1 MASSAGMARADEIM
15 AKLGKARVKKSAT
28 NWSWEDEEM
37 MYESNTRDSKRQKRR
52 LEHSLET
59 SEQKKAKKDEKLMN
73 LYMREERKMFLGGLA
88 EVTTEKDLRAVFNE
102 FGTIVDCKV
111 MRDHESGKS
120 RGFGFVTYASS
131 FMTEAALDK
140 APFTI
145 NDVKITPK
153 RATPDVER
161 FKQTKEEFNTSNTML
176 DQLCDGKRSI
186 FVGAL
191 RDSLSEDDLEQYF
204 SGFGRVVRA
213 CKCTDPETG
222 ELRRF
227 GFVDFADYGVVR
239 KVMNITK
246 HYIKGKRIK
255 VDLSR
260 PRIEFSH
267 QTKTVYVGGLED
279 GIDDPELQ
287 TYFSEFGFVTRAL
300 RIPNK
305 DGPKEKFGFVDFDDY
320 DAVDMVVQ
328 QREHYICGHK
338 VKVELALPLINDTLY
353 DCAAASTDVTTET
366 WEEQVQRKLQYAI
379 PDQGAWGEKNN
390 YEIFVKGGPD
400 IASKNVK
407 IPRGMLEYVAG
418 MAGKVI
424 SSIAD
429 DTCTRIMIKK
439 PEMGAKEVVITI
451 TGKRDGL
458 NQATYILANIVKSN
472 MHRLNLSSTA
482 DKNKDKEEK
491 K

>member
-88 EVTTEKDLRAVFNE
+88 EVTTEKDLRTVFNE

-204 SGFGRVVRA
+204 SGFGRVVRLVA
-213 CKCTDPETG
+213 
-222 ELRRF
+222 F
-227 GFVDFADYGVVR
+227 
-239 KVMNITK
+239 
-246 HYIKGKRIK
+246 
-255 VDLSR
+255 
-260 PRIEFSH
+260 
-267 QTKTVYVGGLED
+267 
-279 GIDDPELQ
+279 
-287 TYFSEFGFVTRAL
+287 TY
-300 RIPNK
+300 N
-305 DGPKEKFGFVDFDDY
+305 
-320 DAVDMVVQ
+320 
-328 QREHYICGHK
+328 
-338 VKVELALPLINDTLY
+338 
-353 DCAAASTDVTTET
+353 
-366 WEEQVQRKLQYAI
+366 
-379 PDQGAWGEKNN
+379 
-390 YEIFVKGGPD
+390 
-400 IASKNVK
+400 
-407 IPRGMLEYVAG
+407 
-418 MAGKVI
+418 
-424 SSIAD
+424 
-429 DTCTRIMIKK
+429 
-439 PEMGAKEVVITI
+439 
-451 TGKRDGL
+451 
-458 NQATYILANIVKSN
+458 
-472 MHRLNLSSTA
+472 
-482 DKNKDKEEK
+482 
-491 K
+491 

>member
-204 SGFGRVVRA
+204 SGFGRVVR
-213 CKCTDPETG
+213 
-222 ELRRF
+222 LVYFIRL
-227 GFVDFADYGVVR
+227 FV
-239 KVMNITK
+239 NS
-246 HYIKGKRIK
+246 
-255 VDLSR
+255 L
-260 PRIEFSH
+260 
-267 QTKTVYVGGLED
+267 
-279 GIDDPELQ
+279 
-287 TYFSEFGFVTRAL
+287 
-300 RIPNK
+300 
-305 DGPKEKFGFVDFDDY
+305 
-320 DAVDMVVQ
+320 
-328 QREHYICGHK
+328 
-338 VKVELALPLINDTLY
+338 
-353 DCAAASTDVTTET
+353 
-366 WEEQVQRKLQYAI
+366 
-379 PDQGAWGEKNN
+379 
-390 YEIFVKGGPD
+390 
-400 IASKNVK
+400 
-407 IPRGMLEYVAG
+407 
-418 MAGKVI
+418 
-424 SSIAD
+424 
-429 DTCTRIMIKK
+429 
-439 PEMGAKEVVITI
+439 
-451 TGKRDGL
+451 
-458 NQATYILANIVKSN
+458 
-472 MHRLNLSSTA
+472 
-482 DKNKDKEEK
+482 
-491 K
+491 

>member
-204 SGFGRVVRA
+204 SGFGRVVR
-213 CKCTDPETG
+213 
-222 ELRRF
+222 L
-227 GFVDFADYGVVR
+227 VDFTFNRFDFLKNHFSVCLTTSGV
-239 KVMNITK
+239 
-246 HYIKGKRIK
+246 
-255 VDLSR
+255 
-260 PRIEFSH
+260 
-267 QTKTVYVGGLED
+267 KTL
-279 GIDDPELQ
+279 
-287 TYFSEFGFVTRAL
+287 
-300 RIPNK
+300 
-305 DGPKEKFGFVDFDDY
+305 
-320 DAVDMVVQ
+320 
-328 QREHYICGHK
+328 ICM
-338 VKVELALPLINDTLY
+338 
-353 DCAAASTDVTTET
+353 
-366 WEEQVQRKLQYAI
+366 
-379 PDQGAWGEKNN
+379 
-390 YEIFVKGGPD
+390 F
-400 IASKNVK
+400 
-407 IPRGMLEYVAG
+407 
-418 MAGKVI
+418 
-424 SSIAD
+424 
-429 DTCTRIMIKK
+429 
-439 PEMGAKEVVITI
+439 
-451 TGKRDGL
+451 
-458 NQATYILANIVKSN
+458 
-472 MHRLNLSSTA
+472 
-482 DKNKDKEEK
+482 
-491 K
+491 